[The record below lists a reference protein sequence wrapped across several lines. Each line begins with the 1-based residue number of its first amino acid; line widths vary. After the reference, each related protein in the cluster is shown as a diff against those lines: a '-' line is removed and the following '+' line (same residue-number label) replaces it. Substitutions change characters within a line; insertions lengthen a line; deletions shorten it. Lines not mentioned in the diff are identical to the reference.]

1 MVNRQLKNISICM
14 EWAVPDVGA
23 SQEMGHERQVFEQP
37 GLLESSVFAASSAY
51 HAGEVA
57 NLLRSPGSSLSLTLK
72 ASDDTISVIWQPET
86 APNLEPRSAVS
97 RYPRGP
103 PIYASVGRMKHTD
116 TAMSPATTS
125 IIIQWQNTRRNWR
138 NQFNQDE
145 QDFIVDNPI
154 LSSFIDLVFFLELSR
169 EDHATT
175 REFYREDYREA
186 SKSFQHEYVEDLD
199 EIVLKMGCMNR
210 YILLFEHPYGS
221 TEHMLLKLLWPV
233 MDQAVR
239 DYCQFAERTLLD
251 PIKRGFSK

>member
-14 EWAVPDVGA
+14 EWLVPNAGA
-23 SQEMGHERQVFEQP
+23 IQGRSHIRQIEQP

-51 HAGEVA
+51 NAAEVI
-57 NLLRSPGSSLSLTLK
+57 NLLRCPGSSLSLTLK
-72 ASDDTISVIWQPET
+72 ASDETISVIWQPET

-103 PIYASVGRMKHTD
+103 PIYASVGRMKQTD

-125 IIIQWQNTRRNWR
+125 IIMQWQKTRKNWR

-145 QDFIVDNPI
+145 QGFIVNNPI

-169 EDHATT
+169 EDHATS
-175 REFYREDYREA
+175 RELYRED
-186 SKSFQHEYVEDLD
+186 SKSFQHEFVEDLD
-199 EIVLKMGCMNR
+199 EMVLKMSCMNR

-221 TEHMLLKLLWPV
+221 TEHMLLKILWPA

>member
-1 MVNRQLKNISICM
+1 MVNRQLKNISICI
-14 EWAVPDVGA
+14 EWLVPNVGA
-23 SQEMGHERQVFEQP
+23 SQSRSHVRQVEQS

-51 HAGEVA
+51 NAAEVVT
-57 NLLRSPGSSLSLTLK
+57 LLQCPGSSLSLTLK
-72 ASDDTISVIWQPET
+72 ASDETISVIWQPET

-103 PIYASVGRMKHTD
+103 PIYASVGRMNHTD
-116 TAMSPATTS
+116 TVMSPAITS

-145 QDFIVDNPI
+145 QHFIGVNPI

-169 EDHATT
+169 EDHASS
-175 REFYREDYREA
+175 RGLYREDGN
-186 SKSFQHEYVEDLD
+186 SFQHEFVEDLD
-199 EIVLKMGCMNR
+199 DMVLKMGCMNR
-210 YILLFEHPYGS
+210 YILLFEHPHGS
-221 TEHMLLKLLWPV
+221 TEHRLLKLLWPA

-239 DYCQFAERTLLD
+239 EYCRFAERALLD